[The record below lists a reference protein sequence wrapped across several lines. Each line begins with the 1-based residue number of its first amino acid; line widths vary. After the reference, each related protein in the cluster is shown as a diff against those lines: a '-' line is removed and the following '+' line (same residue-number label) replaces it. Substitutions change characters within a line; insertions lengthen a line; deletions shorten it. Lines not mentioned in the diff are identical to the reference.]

1 MAKNGHEH
9 SGSHLFVGLAG
20 ETASGKPINSGLYR
34 VHHGAG
40 SWNLAVSGLPQAP
53 EVRAIVSHPSRHR
66 TIYAGTQDGPYVSE
80 DCGDSWKRVPGVE
93 SGSACLVNPVRPS
106 GPHDNVYGRRRRSG
120 TCQRRRG
127 GNLDLS
133 FYGNAIPEIMM
144 RPGAN
149 PAKRLLMMEAS
160 PFDQEILYGAIE
172 VGGVMRTRDGG
183 KSWENLSHGMYQNDQ
198 PVDTHG
204 VLASSVSPGLV
215 FSITG
220 AGLFRSRDEGDHW
233 GHVPLPP
240 LDVTGRL
247 YTRAIQESPEDP
259 NVIWV
264 GAGNGFDG
272 NRGGLF
278 KSEDGGEIWA
288 SVDMGIEPPSSIF
301 CIAFDR
307 SNPDLMA
314 CAAYQGQVYVSETLV
329 CHGKNTLCRK
339 GRRKST
345 RWPGPSPEG
354 RTRSH
359 LLTG

>member
-1 MAKNGHEH
+1 MAENGHEH

-20 ETASGKPINSGLYR
+20 ETAPSKPISSGLYR

-40 SWNLAVSGLPQAP
+40 GWNLAVSGLPQAP
-53 EVRAIVSHPSRHR
+53 EVRAIVPHPSRHR
-66 TIYAGTQDGPYVSE
+66 TVYAGTQDGPYVSE
-80 DCGDSWKRVPGVE
+80 DCGDSWARVPGVE
-93 SGSACLVNPVRPS
+93 SGLPVWSILFDPRDSMTMYTGGEDAQVHASADGGETWTCLS
-106 GPHDNVYGRRRRSG
+106 TDM
-120 TCQRRRG
+120 
-127 GNLDLS
+127 L
-133 FYGNAIPEIMM
+133 FPEITM

-149 PAKRLLMMEAS
+149 PAKRLLMMGAS

-278 KSEDGGEIWA
+278 KSEDGGETWA

-314 CAAYQGQVYVSETLV
+314 CAAYQGQVYVSEDGGVSWQEHPLPQGAMQV
-329 CHGKNTLCRK
+329 YALA
-339 GRRKST
+339 
-345 RWPGPSPEG
+345 WA
-354 RTRSH
+354 
-359 LLTG
+359 